1 MDHMEK
7 ALVPEGAAKPVQ
19 ISRKVYE
26 TIPHGRLLLAGTLAL
41 CLLAVNAAEWPWG
54 AGNTVTVFAWY
65 ALLLPAMDRE
75 TLTRRRESRVLLVV
89 NLLLAA
95 SFALTSHHWFRV
107 WNFLALMALV
117 PLQAA
122 SLSAGDLLPWWRPAM
137 FGERLGLLCRGAF
150 CHLGAAPA
158 ALSAGREKR
167 SVSLTVVLGAAAAL
181 ALVSVLLPILA
192 SADALFAAAT
202 RGLTEF
208 IRLHFARGLWKL
220 FWALVLTP
228 FLFGLLYCL
237 RRTPAKAKVH
247 TLYTV
252 DSILF
257 TIVLGALDALYL
269 LFLAVQSAGLF
280 GGVEYLAQRGIS
292 YAEWARSGFFQM
304 VGVTIVNLA
313 AVMAAL
319 TFSQREGRTWR
330 ALRVLAAALTGESLI
345 LLASA
350 AWRMTLYVS
359 AYGLSFKRL
368 MTYWGMVMTALFLL
382 SALEKIRKPD
392 RSFCRRTLPLALAGW
407 LAINCVPVDY
417 LVAKNQVDRCL
428 AGQCETVDLQYLLY
442 DLSYDTLSQLER
454 LDGKQVYT
462 VYAGYAQGRLTRRL
476 ADLLE
481 DRRAEARADCAG
493 WRGWNLS
500 ACLAAGSGALS
511 RQQP

>member
-7 ALVPEGAAKPVQ
+7 ALLPEGAAKPAQ
-19 ISRKVYE
+19 IPRKIYE
-26 TIPHGRLLLAGTLAL
+26 AIPHGRFLLAGTLAL

-54 AGNTVTVFAWY
+54 MGDTALVFAWY
-65 ALLLPAMDRE
+65 ALLLPFLGRE
-75 TLTRRRESRVLLVV
+75 ALARRRESRVLLVY
-89 NLLLAA
+89 NLLLAT
-95 SFALTSHHWFRV
+95 SFALTSNPWFRV
-107 WNFLALMALV
+107 WNFLALAALV

-122 SLSAGDLLPWWRPAM
+122 SMAAGDLLPWWRPAM
-137 FGERLGLLCRGAF
+137 AGERLGLMCRGVF

-158 ALSAGREKR
+158 ALSAGREKTR
-167 SVSLTVVLGAAAAL
+167 LRLTVVLGGAAAAL
-181 ALVSVLLPILA
+181 ALVSILLPVLA

-237 RRTPAKAKVH
+237 RHEPAKAKAH

-252 DSILF
+252 DSALF
-257 TIVLGALDALYL
+257 AIVLGALDALYL

-280 GGVEYLAQRGIS
+280 GGAEYLAQRGIS

-313 AVMAAL
+313 AVMAGL
-319 TFSQREGRTWR
+319 TLSQREDRAWR
-330 ALRVLAAALTGESLI
+330 AVRALAAALVGESLV

-359 AYGLSFKRL
+359 AYGLSFKRFL
-368 MTYWGMVMTALFLL
+368 TYWGMVMMALFFLA
-382 SALEKIRKPD
+382 ALWKVQKPD
-392 RSFCRRTLPLALAGW
+392 RSFCRRALPLALAGW

-417 LVAKNQVDRCL
+417 LVAKDQVDRYLSGESPTLSVHYL
-428 AGQCETVDLQYLLY
+428 AYS
-442 DLSYDTLSQLER
+442 LSYDTLSQLER
-454 LDGKQVYT
+454 LDPGLSLASCEGDWWGPEET
-462 VYAGYAQGRLTRRL
+462 AGSLVAK
-476 ADLLE
+476 
-481 DRRAEARADCAG
+481 RRAEARADCAD
-493 WRGWNLS
+493 WRSWTLS
-500 ACLAAGSGALS
+500 ACLAAGGS
-511 RQQP
+511 

>member
-1 MDHMEK
+1 MDNLEK
-7 ALVPEGAAKPVQ
+7 ALVPEGAAKSAQNV
-19 ISRKVYE
+19 RKVYE
-26 TIPHGRLLLAGTLAL
+26 ITPRDRLLLAAVLAL
-41 CLLAVNAAEWPWG
+41 CLLLVNALFWPWG

-65 ALLLPAMDRE
+65 ALLLPAVGRE
-75 TLTRRRESRVLLVV
+75 ALLRRRESRVLLAVS
-89 NLLLAA
+89 LLLAA
-95 SFALTSHHWFRV
+95 SFALTSNPWFRV
-107 WNFLALMALV
+107 WNFLALAALV

-122 SLSAGDLLPWWRPAM
+122 SLSAGELLPWWRPAM

-158 ALSAGREKR
+158 ALSAGREKK
-167 SVSLTVVLGAAAAL
+167 SLSLTAVLGAAAAL
-181 ALVSVLLPILA
+181 ALVSVLLPVLA

-237 RRTPAKAKVH
+237 RRVPAKAKAH

-252 DSILF
+252 DGALF
-257 TIVLGALDALYL
+257 AIVLGALDALYL

-319 TFSQREGRTWR
+319 TLSQREGRGWR
-330 ALRVLAAALTGESLI
+330 AVRRLAAALTGESLV

-359 AYGLSFKRL
+359 AYGLSFKRF
-368 MTYWGMVMTALFLL
+368 MTYWGMVMMALFLL

-392 RSFCRRTLPLALAGW
+392 RSFCRRALPLALAGW
-407 LAINCVPVDY
+407 LVINCVPVDY
-417 LVAKNQVDRCL
+417 LVAKNQVDRYLSGESSTLSVHYL
-428 AGQCETVDLQYLLY
+428 AYS
-442 DLSYDTLSQLER
+442 LSYDTLSQLER
-454 LDGKQVYT
+454 LDSGLSLASCEGDWWGPEET
-462 VYAGYAQGRLTRRL
+462 AGSLAAKRRG
-476 ADLLE
+476 A
-481 DRRAEARADCAG
+481 ARADCAD
-493 WRGWNLS
+493 WRSWNLS
-500 ACLAAGSGALS
+500 ACLAAGGA
-511 RQQP
+511 